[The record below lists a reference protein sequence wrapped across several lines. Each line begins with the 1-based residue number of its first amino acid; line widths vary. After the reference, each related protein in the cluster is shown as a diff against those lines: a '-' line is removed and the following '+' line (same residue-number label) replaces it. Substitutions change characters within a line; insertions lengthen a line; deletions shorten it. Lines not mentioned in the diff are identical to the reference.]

1 MIRHVVR
8 AIPGALLALSALT
21 GLAIWLTFGSFDR
34 LFLNNAIVRTA
45 MLPPLWSLPVAM
57 LLAFIALVA
66 IVQLTSLAGARR
78 LAATN
83 TAARHITSLDA
94 RVVRH
99 VILPCAALGLLALP
113 YLPWLPDRL
122 PALWVLAGPGRVLVW
137 VIVAWLVARAA
148 WLAGGYAPLWLTR
161 HERRGAFAIFVI
173 TAIVSGTAAVAFKRT
188 VLFPGGD
195 EPHYLIIA
203 QSVWRDHDLKIEN
216 NHKRGDYHE
225 YFDNPLSPHYLVR
238 GVDRE
243 IYSIH
248 PVGMPILIAPVY
260 ALGGY
265 ELVVAFMV
273 ALASGAAA
281 LLWLIARRLTDH
293 AGTATVTW
301 AACCLNGVW
310 IFNSFTVYPEVPA
323 AFATMAAF
331 ALAQRPLG
339 SARKSWRPW
348 LGVGLAVASL
358 PWLST
363 KYAPMSAMLVVV
375 ALGRLWLP
383 TWPSESLLPHA
394 DRQPLPQP
402 QPLPARRSWGSVLLA
417 SACVLVPYAISLAG
431 WFAFFYAIWG
441 TPWPSAPYGKQHETG
456 LGFLLSGAPGL
467 LFDQEY
473 GLLAYVPALIVSFT
487 GLFAMWRV
495 GGAARRLAVEVA
507 APFVA
512 LLITVGAFHIWWG
525 GSAVPGRPI
534 ISGLLLLGVP
544 FAWRYQQQRD
554 RPALLAAYHVLIAIG
569 GAIGLSLAFAQNG
582 LLLAANRNGVS
593 RIIEWVSNEWSVWTI
608 APAFIVQSPLIAAS
622 LTACWIVMACIAGWW
637 LASRPRTWTPG
648 RGMLSAT
655 LVCALSVLLLSLLV
669 PLVMGRW
676 VTPPEALP
684 LLVRSRLLDEFDAT
698 RRPVALLFDPFRRV
712 DAQSL
717 PPLVEFVARA
727 EDRRPRQPI
736 PLLYNARLALP
747 AGKYAV
753 ELVSPAPKSGTPAA
767 APRSLTGTL
776 SLQLGRVGPPARQWD
791 INTTLPGMWGRG
803 FELPIDVNFVGF
815 RGSPEVEQAQLPLR
829 IRPVSIV
836 DAHARLP
843 NEEVLS
849 TLPLAN
855 ATLFFHEDQYLPEGH
870 GFWTPGGGK
879 LAVTVVASHDRPP
892 RMRLRAGPA
901 ATTVRLSA
909 EGWRQD
915 IPLDPHGQ
923 RELTLPMPASDVT
936 RLVIETNAGFV
947 PARFD
952 PASHDQRVLG
962 CWVELD
968 PADPLH

>member
-21 GLAIWLTFGSFDR
+21 GLALWLSFGSFDR
-34 LFLNNAIVRTA
+34 LFLNNSIVRAA
-45 MLPPLWSLPVAM
+45 MLPPWWTLPLAILV
-57 LLAFIALVA
+57 AFIALVA
-66 IVQLTSLAGARR
+66 IVQITSIAGARR

-83 TAARHITSLDA
+83 TAARHITTLDA

-122 PALWVLAGPGRVLVW
+122 PAVWVLAGPGRVLVW

-148 WLAGGYAPLWLTR
+148 WLAGGYLPLWLTR
-161 HERRGAFAIFVI
+161 QERRSALAIFVI
-173 TAIVSGTAAVAFKRT
+173 TLIVSGCAAAAFKRT

-225 YFDNPLSPHYLVR
+225 YFDNQLPPHYLVR

-248 PVGMPILIAPVY
+248 PIGMPILIAPVY
-260 ALGGY
+260 AIGGY
-265 ELVVAFMV
+265 DLVVDFMV
-273 ALASGAAA
+273 LLASAAGA
-281 LLWLIARRLTDH
+281 LLWLVARRVTDD
-293 AGTATVTW
+293 AGAATATW

-310 IFNSFTVYPEVPA
+310 IFNGFTVYPEIPA

-331 ALAQRPLG
+331 ALAQRPLDSPG
-339 SARKSWRPW
+339 TSWRRW

-363 KYAPMSAMLVVV
+363 KYAPMSAMLVLV
-375 ALGRLWLP
+375 ALGRQWLP
-383 TWPSESLLPHA
+383 L
-394 DRQPLPQP
+394 
-402 QPLPARRSWGSVLLA
+402 RRPWSAAVLA
-417 SACVLVPYAISLAG
+417 SACVLVPYAISLTG
-431 WFAFFYAIWG
+431 WFTFFYVIWG
-441 TPWPSAPYGKQHETG
+441 TPWPSAPYGTQHETG

-473 GLLAYVPALIVSFT
+473 GVLAFAPAFIVSFT
-487 GLFAMWRV
+487 GLIAMWRA

-507 APFVA
+507 APFAA
-512 LLITVGAFHIWWG
+512 LLVTVGAFHIWWG
-525 GSAVPGRPI
+525 GSAVAGRPI

-544 FAWRYQQQRD
+544 FAWRYQQQRE
-554 RPALLAAYHVLIAIG
+554 RPALLAAYHLLIAIG
-569 GAIGLSLAFAQNG
+569 VALALSLAFAQNG

-593 RIIEWVSNEWSVWTI
+593 RVIEWLSNEWSLWTI
-608 APAFIVQSPLIAAS
+608 APAFIIQKPWLAAL
-622 LTACWIVMACIAGWW
+622 LTALWIVMACLAGWW
-637 LASRPRTWTPG
+637 LATRPRTWTPG
-648 RGMLSAT
+648 RAMLSAT
-655 LVCALSVLLLSLLV
+655 LVGAMSVLVLSLVV
-669 PLVMGRW
+669 PLAMGRW
-676 VTPPEALP
+676 VASPEPLP
-684 LLVRSRLLDEFDAT
+684 LLVRSRLLDEFDAA

-712 DAQSL
+712 DPQSL

-747 AGKYAV
+747 AGRYAV
-753 ELVSPAPKSGTPAA
+753 ELVSPAPKTGAPAMPSRA
-767 APRSLTGTL
+767 LTGTL

-791 INTTLPGMWGRG
+791 INTSLPGMWGRG
-803 FELPIDVNFVGF
+803 FDLPIDVSFVGF
-815 RGSPEVEQAQLPLR
+815 HGSPEVDEAKPSLR

-849 TLPLAN
+849 TMPLSN
-855 ATLFFHEDQYLPEGH
+855 ATLFFHDDVYLPEGH
-870 GFWTPGGGK
+870 GFWTPGSGRMV
-879 LAVTVVASHDRPP
+879 VTVVASHDHPP

-901 ATTVRLSA
+901 ATNVRLST
-909 EGWRQD
+909 EGWRQEV
-915 IPLDPHGQ
+915 PLDPHGQ
-923 RELTLPMPASDVT
+923 RELTLPMPSSDVT
-936 RLVIETNAGFV
+936 RLVIETSSGFV

-962 CWVELD
+962 CWVEME
-968 PADPLH
+968 PTEPLH